1 MYFPVARIIKPHG
14 VKGELK
20 LLPIKPVFS
29 QLLLNQKQFKTEN
42 NKLKVSFLK
51 EHKQGF
57 IAKFADIDDMD
68 AAEELR
74 DVELL
79 IETKKVLTFFKEEG
93 LFFSEQWIGYRVEDE
108 KKKSLGI
115 VDNILYTGANEVLV
129 VLGKEE
135 VLVPVISEFILEV
148 DDEKQIIKVVKP
160 EYYK

>member
-108 KKKSLGI
+108 KKKSLGV

>member
-1 MYFPVARIIKPHG
+1 LYFPVARIIKPHG

-108 KKKSLGI
+108 KKKSLGV